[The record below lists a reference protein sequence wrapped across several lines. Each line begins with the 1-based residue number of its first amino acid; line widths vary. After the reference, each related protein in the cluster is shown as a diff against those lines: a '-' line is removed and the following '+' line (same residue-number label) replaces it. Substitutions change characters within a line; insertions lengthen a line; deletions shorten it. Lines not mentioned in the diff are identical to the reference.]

1 MIKPLSHYFF
11 DSNAHP
17 SKNSTWIN
25 KKNNNSFHSLYSLIT
40 RNNMLGALAVAIE
53 GVDEFDEIEFIDEC
67 NKYNFMIPIAGFN
80 PSKNELKKDYLQSQN
95 LDIVG

>member
-1 MIKPLSHYFF
+1 
-11 DSNAHP
+11 
-17 SKNSTWIN
+17 
-25 KKNNNSFHSLYSLIT
+25 
-40 RNNMLGALAVAIE
+40 MLGALAVAIE